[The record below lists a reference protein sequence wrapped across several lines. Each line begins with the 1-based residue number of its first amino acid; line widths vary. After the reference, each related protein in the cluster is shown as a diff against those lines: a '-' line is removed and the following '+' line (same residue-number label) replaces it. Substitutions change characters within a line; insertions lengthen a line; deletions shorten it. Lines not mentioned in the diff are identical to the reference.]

1 MGSVWA
7 RYGSLSAAA
16 LAFIGAA
23 IEEGNSKLGPAL
35 ATVGLVLIGVWITLE
50 THFLLSDTTTES
62 EKGNDDA
69 PAD

>member
-1 MGSVWA
+1 LWA

-23 IEEGNSKLGPAL
+23 IEEGDSKLGPAL
-35 ATVGLVLIGVWITLE
+35 ATVGLILIGVWITLE
-50 THFLLSDTTTES
+50 TLLSDTTES

>member
-1 MGSVWA
+1 LWA

-23 IEEGNSKLGPAL
+23 IEEGDSKLGPAL
-35 ATVGLVLIGVWITLE
+35 ATVGLILIGVWITLE
-50 THFLLSDTTTES
+50 THFLLSDTTES